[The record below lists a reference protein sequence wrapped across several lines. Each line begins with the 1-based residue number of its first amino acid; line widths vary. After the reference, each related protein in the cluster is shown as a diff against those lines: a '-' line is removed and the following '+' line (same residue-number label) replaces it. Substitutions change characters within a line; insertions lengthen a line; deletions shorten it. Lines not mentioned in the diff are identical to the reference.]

1 MALNAGNANCTT
13 GLSKRIFDAWT
24 GDSRAGL
31 VTPLTGSALGCVQA
45 MCFAIATAVVAE
57 ITTDAVTTPGGY
69 TIN

>member
-1 MALNAGNANCTT
+1 MAMIVGDANCTS

-31 VTPLTGSALGCVQA
+31 VTPLTGTALGCVQA

-57 ITTDAVTTPGGY
+57 ITADAVTSPHGD
-69 TIN
+69 TIS